1 MLSRLQLVSI
11 FLHCYSIYILKVVI
25 VVQRLKLAW
34 FIMLCEALI
43 GGVAFGLANPTLGC
57 LADKYQL
64 SKFSTFAIFIVSG
77 KEFIII

>member
-1 MLSRLQLVSI
+1 M
-11 FLHCYSIYILKVVI
+11 I
-25 VVQRLKLAW
+25 VVQILKLAC

-43 GGVAFGLANPTLGC
+43 GGVAFGFANPSLGC

-77 KEFIII
+77 KEFI